1 MGPSRIGSV
10 TCTDQESTTFKTL
23 YGNIEVLAEARPLWI
38 VLENVDI
45 TSDGTDDDS
54 SAAIIAKMLS
64 ECGYASRLQTE
75 HISYFL

>member
-1 MGPSRIGSV
+1 MGPSRIESV
-10 TCTDQESTTFKTL
+10 TSMDQESTTFKTL
-23 YGNIEVLAEARPLWI
+23 AGNIEVLAEARPLWI

-54 SAAIIAKMLS
+54 NAAIIARMLL

-75 HISYFL
+75 QISFF